1 LQSLVH
7 DAKSAFSLKS
17 NRPSEWWGNIGKH
30 LARTTNW
37 RWRQTLGAHCVGPFP
52 ARQETTESWTFCE
65 VQVYAK
71 KTLRRCS
78 TGNMGVGR
86 IYFQGGANTIF
97 PVGETVAQ
105 FHFVNTDS
113 TRNTFVS
120 SKVIRET
127 ANCKIQGV
135 TLPFH
140 PFRRPWWGDVLF
152 STSQQKPSGEAQ
164 C

>member
-71 KTLRRCS
+71 KRCVVAPRGTWASEGFISREGPTPFFQWGEQWHNFILSTPTLREIHLS
-78 TGNMGVGR
+78 PQKLLEKQQ
-86 IYFQGGANTIF
+86 IA
-97 PVGETVAQ
+97 
-105 FHFVNTDS
+105 
-113 TRNTFVS
+113 
-120 SKVIRET
+120 K
-127 ANCKIQGV
+127 
-135 TLPFH
+135 
-140 PFRRPWWGDVLF
+140 FRG
-152 STSQQKPSGEAQ
+152 
-164 C
+164 